1 MNGQPHRGIPAV
13 GCRQQGIGRAEG
25 VPGQGV
31 GDGAGIPPGH
41 RLQGMG
47 QDIEACIGNEAPGQL
62 RQKLAVQNGPLG
74 PEALTDQGVLH
85 FIMGHNGKIRHLRSR
100 TGGGGDGCQGNL
112 LAGKIHHG
120 FGRIHGAAAPQG
132 HHQVRMKGL
141 QPGRAPGH
149 QFCRGVWDHLIENLV
164 SFPQC
169 LGNFQGCAF
178 L

>member
-1 MNGQPHRGIPAV
+1 MGLAFRRPTAS
-13 GCRQQGIGRAEG
+13 RAW
-25 VPGQGV
+25 
-31 GDGAGIPPGH
+31 A
-41 RLQGMG
+41 

-120 FGRIHGAAAPQG
+120 FWPYPWAAAPQG

-141 QPGRAPGH
+141 QPGRAPATNSAVGS
-149 QFCRGVWDHLIENLV
+149 GIT
-164 SFPQC
+164 
-169 LGNFQGCAF
+169 
-178 L
+178 